1 MKWQNSYDK
10 TATIASWNLLKPLNW
25 SAITQKITS
34 PILSST
40 SYPLKNITK
49 ERDISFEMQ
58 LMQTQWIMN
67 KVSFVQL
74 LKTLTVAGSVIKLKN
89 V

>member
-25 SAITQKITS
+25 YAITQKIS
-34 PILSST
+34 APILSST
-40 SYPLKNITK
+40 SYPLKNIAK
-49 ERDISFEMQ
+49 ERDITFEMQ
-58 LMQTQWIMN
+58 LMQTQWIMD

-74 LKTLTVAGSVIKLKN
+74 LKTLTAAGSIMKLKN